1 MAIPV
6 ELVGDI
12 LALAQTDVDSVPRA
26 SAHPPLDSD
35 ARLMRDK
42 RRKVFND
49 LRENSYSILDIFWT
63 DSVET
68 LFKALEADL
77 VENGWIVSWERL
89 WDKLGIFIVRHP
101 DMDEEIINI
110 FLKDRLCFLRQRV

>member
-1 MAIPV
+1 
-6 ELVGDI
+6 
-12 LALAQTDVDSVPRA
+12 
-26 SAHPPLDSD
+26 
-35 ARLMRDK
+35 MRDK